1 MLARLTGPDG
11 AGQMPKKRRKL
22 QMLYLKRIILAAAAL
37 AGPALSASAQSWDA
51 TAHPQALPDNTPYC
65 MLSLGEAAPLMNLMA
80 TPTGTKYIVVTE
92 AFNDVPVG
100 VSVSFSFGDGTNIP
114 VAPAGK
120 PQPDQYPGFI
130 SGRIPEETLS
140 SILVRMSLNS
150 YGEAPMT
157 VTAGGKTQDFHL
169 RSVAGDSGLFE
180 ECKGEL

>member
-1 MLARLTGPDG
+1 
-11 AGQMPKKRRKL
+11 
-22 QMLYLKRIILAAAAL
+22 MLYLKKISLLAVVL
-37 AGPALSASAQSWDA
+37 AVPVVSANAQSWGA

-65 MLSLGEAAPLMNLMA
+65 MLWLGEAAPLMNLMA
-80 TPTGTKYIVVTE
+80 TPTGTKYIVVTD

-100 VSVSFSFGDGTNIP
+100 ASVSFSFGDGTNIP

-120 PQPDQYPGFI
+120 PKPDQFPGFI
-130 SGRIPEETLS
+130 SGLISEETLS

-157 VTAGGKTQDFHL
+157 VTAGGETQEFHL
-169 RSVAGDSGLFE
+169 KSVAGDSGLFK